1 MIEAEN
7 LSVDL
12 SGRRVLSGVSLKLEP
27 GTITGVLGPNGA
39 GKSTLMRALA
49 GQLAFGGRIAVDG
62 RDLADLSFAERARLI
77 AHLPQA
83 RIISWPLAVRDLV
96 GLGRMP
102 WQGVSR
108 TFSDRDRALCA
119 EAMAMMD
126 VAGLAERAATE
137 LSGGEQARVLAARA
151 IAQDTPVLL
160 ADEPAS
166 GLDPAHQM
174 TMMAGL
180 KKLAAKRRTLLVSL
194 HDLTLAARWC
204 DRILLMKEGR
214 LAAEGTPAE
223 VLTPGRLGEVFGI
236 LAHIDHDAGG
246 MILAPVALAG
256 GTENREARR

>member
-7 LSVDL
+7 LCVDL
-12 SGRRVLSGVSLKLEP
+12 SGRRVVSGVRLKLQP

-49 GQLAFGGRIAVDG
+49 GQIASTGRIAVDG
-62 RDLADLSFAERARLI
+62 RDLARLSYAERARLI

-83 RIISWPLAVRDLV
+83 RIISWPLVVRDLV

-102 WQGVSR
+102 WQGLSR
-108 TFSDRDRALCA
+108 AFSDHDRALCA
-119 EAMAMMD
+119 EAMTMMD
-126 VAGLAERAATE
+126 VTDLAERPATE

-180 KKLAAKRRTLLVSL
+180 RKLAAKGCSLLVSL

-214 LAAEGTPAE
+214 LAAEGRPAD
-223 VLTPGRLGEVFGI
+223 VLTAERLDEVFGI
-236 LAHIDHDAGG
+236 VAHIDHDAGG
-246 MILAPVALAG
+246 MILAPVALAK
-256 GTENREARR
+256 RETRP

>member
-7 LSVDL
+7 LSVEL
-12 SGRRVLSGVSLKLEP
+12 SGRRVLTGITLKLAP
-27 GTITGVLGPNGA
+27 YTITGVLGPNGA

-49 GQLAFGGRIAVDG
+49 GQLAGTGRIAVDG
-62 RDLADLSFAERARLI
+62 RDIAQLSFAERARLI

-83 RIISWPLAVRDLV
+83 RIISWPLTVRDLV

-102 WQGVSR
+102 WQGASR
-108 TFSDRDRALCA
+108 AFSDRDRALCD
-119 EAMAMMD
+119 EAMDMMD
-126 VAGLAERAATE
+126 VAGLAERPATE

-180 KKLAAKRRTLLVSL
+180 RRLAAKGRTLLVSL

-214 LAAEGTPAE
+214 LAAEGPPAD
-223 VLTPGRLGEVFGI
+223 VLTPERLGDVFGVV
-236 LAHIDHDAGG
+236 AHIDYDAGG

-256 GTENREARR
+256 RTANHEARR

>member
-1 MIEAEN
+1 MIEARN

-12 SGRRVLSGVSLKLEP
+12 SSRRVVSGISLGLVP

-49 GQLAFGGRIAVDG
+49 GQIASTGSIAVDG
-62 RDLADLSFAERARLI
+62 RELASLSFAERARLV

-83 RIISWPLAVRDLV
+83 RIISWPLTVRDLV

-108 TFSDRDRALCA
+108 AFSNGDRALCT
-119 EAMAMMD
+119 EAMEMMD
-126 VAGLAERAATE
+126 VAGLAERPATE

-166 GLDPAHQM
+166 GLKIGRAH
-174 TMMAGL
+174 
-180 KKLAAKRRTLLVSL
+180 V
-194 HDLTLAARWC
+194 
-204 DRILLMKEGR
+204 
-214 LAAEGTPAE
+214 
-223 VLTPGRLGEVFGI
+223 
-236 LAHIDHDAGG
+236 
-246 MILAPVALAG
+246 
-256 GTENREARR
+256 

>member
-1 MIEAEN
+1 MIEARN

-12 SGRRVLSGVSLKLEP
+12 SSRRVVSGISLGLVP

-49 GQLAFGGRIAVDG
+49 GQIASTGSIAVDG
-62 RDLADLSFAERARLI
+62 RELASLSFAERARLV

-83 RIISWPLAVRDLV
+83 RIISWPLTVRDLV

-108 TFSDRDRALCA
+108 AFSNGDRALCT
-119 EAMAMMD
+119 EAMEMMD
-126 VAGLAERAATE
+126 VAGLAERPATE

-180 KKLAAKRRTLLVSL
+180 RKLAAKGRTLLVSL

-214 LAAEGTPAE
+214 LVAEGAPAD
-223 VLTPGRLGEVFGI
+223 VLTAERLGEVFGI

-256 GTENREARR
+256 GTAHREARP